1 MWLISFGSEQTVDDR
16 KKRQEKEDTG
26 HGVSD
31 GLFARG
37 PALHNLS
44 NQGQ

>member
-1 MWLISFGSEQTVDDR
+1 MHQRET
-16 KKRQEKEDTG
+16 RQEEEETG